1 MTAVHFIR
9 DRVFTA
15 HPRTNPLLWAAMAS
29 VVVHGGLVALSFWA
43 GSRPAGIGVSPPLVL
58 QAVLMPESPAETALI
73 ASPEPAPF
81 TVPAAPDPPA
91 EPAVAASTG
100 ATTSPDATVGGR
112 DWAILRVA
120 AQPLRDR
127 SRVGDLWNR
136 QIDEFPIEIDFPVRL
151 DSKIEARYPPDA
163 LAEGREESVVA
174 WIIVDATGAVEE
186 ISIPEGSPEFA
197 DAVRAALKDARFI
210 PARNDMKSIRFP
222 IALEFRFAR
231 SSGTGTG
238 TTVVAR

>member
-1 MTAVHFIR
+1 MTALSIR
-9 DRVFTA
+9 DRVTST
-15 HPRTNPLLWAAMAS
+15 HPRTDPLWWAALAS

-43 GSRPAGIGVSPPLVL
+43 GPRPGGIGVSPPVVL
-58 QAVLMPESPAETALI
+58 QAVLVPASPTETTLI

-81 TVPAAPDPPA
+81 TVPAAPETPA
-91 EPAVAASTG
+91 EPAVTANTG
-100 ATTSPDATVGGR
+100 ATTSPNLTMGSR

-136 QIDEFPIEIDFPVRL
+136 QIDEFPIEIDFPVRP
-151 DSKIEARYPPDA
+151 DSKIEARYPPGA

-197 DAVRAALKDARFI
+197 EAVRVALKDARFI

-222 IALEFRFAR
+222 IALEFLFAL
-231 SSGTGTG
+231 SSGTGTA
-238 TTVVAR
+238 TTVGAK